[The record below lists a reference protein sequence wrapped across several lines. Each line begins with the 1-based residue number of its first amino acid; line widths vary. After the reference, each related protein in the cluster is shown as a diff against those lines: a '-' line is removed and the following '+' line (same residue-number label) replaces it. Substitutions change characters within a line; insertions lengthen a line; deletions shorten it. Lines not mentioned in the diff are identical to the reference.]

1 MRDDIV
7 VRGWMLRLPDV
18 LTATEMAKF
27 KKIGYDK
34 AFLDEQFAE
43 AEDAEEFFD
52 WLKNDI
58 FETYHDLFEEDE
70 E

>member
-1 MRDDIV
+1 M
-7 VRGWMLRLPDV
+7 
-18 LTATEMAKF
+18 TKF

-58 FETYHDLFEEDE
+58 FETYHDLFEEE
-70 E
+70 EE